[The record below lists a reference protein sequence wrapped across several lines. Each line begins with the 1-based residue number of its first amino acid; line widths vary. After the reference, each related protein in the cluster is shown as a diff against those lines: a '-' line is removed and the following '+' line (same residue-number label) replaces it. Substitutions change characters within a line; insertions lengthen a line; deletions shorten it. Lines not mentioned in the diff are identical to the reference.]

1 MSTIK
6 EIINDAGGVS
16 TVALAV
22 QLSDRSIYKWIE
34 KNSLPRSEYTGES
47 DYSKIIAEMSK
58 NFNKEKILAIGNPNK
73 AKHNNKFI
81 QKPIE

>member
-6 EIINDAGGVS
+6 EIINNAGGVS

-47 DYSKIIAEMSK
+47 DYSTIIAEMSQD
-58 NFNKEKILAIGNPNK
+58 FDKETILAIGNPNK
-73 AKHNNKFI
+73 AKHNTKFI
-81 QKPIE
+81 RAPI

>member
-1 MSTIK
+1 MSSVK

-47 DYSKIIAEMSK
+47 DYSTIIAEMSK
-58 NFNKEKILAIGNPNK
+58 NFNKEKILAIGNPKK
-73 AKHNNKFI
+73 AKHSNKFI
-81 QKPIE
+81 QAPI

>member
-1 MSTIK
+1 MSTVK

-47 DYSKIIAEMSK
+47 DYSTIIADMSK
-58 NFNKEKILAIGNPNK
+58 NFDKETILAIGNPKK

-81 QKPIE
+81 QAPIE